1 MGYRELSPKELARK
15 VLLLPAFRDTVSAEE
30 YQSLLRYMLKEEYI
44 QRIEGGGLILGLKGE
59 KITDHF
65 SFYAVFKEEKN
76 YHVMSKDGE
85 VGTLANCPATDEVF
99 ILADRSWQVVSI
111 DEK

>member
-15 VLLLPAFRDTVSAEE
+15 VLLLPAFRDTVSA
-30 YQSLLRYMLKEEYI
+30 EEYI